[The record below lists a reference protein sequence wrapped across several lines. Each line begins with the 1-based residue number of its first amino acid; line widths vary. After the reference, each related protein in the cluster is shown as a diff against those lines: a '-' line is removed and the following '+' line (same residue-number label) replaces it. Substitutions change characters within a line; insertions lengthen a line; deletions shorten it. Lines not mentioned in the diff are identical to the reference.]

1 MNYWYK
7 LRGGENA
14 MIFIKNILL
23 VYSLSKLSE
32 LTKSKNVIANS
43 IISIEISINII
54 FVFSIKKK
62 PIIPI
67 VNKISDKLIVNKL

>member
-7 LRGGENA
+7 LRGGGENA
-14 MIFIKNILL
+14 MILIKNILL

-43 IISIEISINII
+43 IISIEISINTN
-54 FVFSIKKK
+54 FFYL
-62 PIIPI
+62 
-67 VNKISDKLIVNKL
+67 KLNLRFQL